1 MLFLPP
7 ARDLVNF
14 ANHRL
19 EEDLLVSNAKV
30 PVDEFSLSCVASS
43 RQEART
49 TTEESESGSV
59 VSSTAG
65 ENNCYSSYYSAKSF
79 AGEPKAA
86 TDVVDIE
93 EERVGV
99 TGDVHVDSTAREEE
113 PGVEQMQKLVFGS
126 LSTRVV
132 AKQEFPTDQ
141 ATSLLNEPNAGGKM
155 GGTPK
160 SNEAGSKKRKAL
172 REESA
177 AGKRRSSRRLST
189 VLSKFSP
196 HSLAKELDIGEVKQK
211 SGRKESSEIEDTTV
225 DFEAGDVFAG
235 QGGVVNQ
242 RIVEEENEE
251 VKLHKKK
258 GGRKM
263 SESVK
268 VTPKRRPTIV
278 EEMVPRSSGKKRRI
292 CKFGEDCQ
300 GCNAPECGECVQCLD
315 K

>member
-1 MLFLPP
+1 MLILPS

-14 ANHRL
+14 GNLRL

-65 ENNCYSSYYSAKSF
+65 ENNSSYYSAKSF

-155 GGTPK
+155 GGTSK
-160 SNEAGSKKRKAL
+160 RNVGQSKKRKAL

-189 VLSKFSP
+189 VVSKFSP

-235 QGGVVNQ
+235 QGGEMNQ
-242 RIVEEENEE
+242 RIVDEENEE
-251 VKLHKKK
+251 MKLHKKK
-258 GGRKM
+258 RGRKM

-268 VTPKRRPTIV
+268 TTPKRRPTIV

-292 CKFGEDCQ
+292 CNFGEDCQ
-300 GCNAPECGECVQCLD
+300 GCNAPECGECVHCLD